1 MSKLVGEIEGA
12 DVGVIGFGGYTEAK
26 KPSRL
31 RRAALIAA
39 GILAAAVVITAVGG
53 YLYWKSLEKTP
64 QYSLAQLVDAA
75 RNDDQETIN
84 RLVDT
89 DALVDNFMPQITS
102 KAIELYGRGV
112 PPGTLARV
120 AQVAAPLMPAV
131 KDRARAALPGV
142 IRRKTEKLERI
153 PFAALV
159 IGADRYLDISLQDAN
174 TAIVKS
180 REPEHSFEVE
190 MKREGDAWKVVGVR
204 DEQLATNIARAVGQE
219 IIAAASNGGVNSP
232 KNTLGVKNIG
242 DVLRQA
248 EEIFK

>member
-1 MSKLVGEIEGA
+1 MSKLVGEMEGA
-12 DVGVIGFGGYTEAK
+12 DVGVIGFGGYAEAR

-31 RRAALIAA
+31 RRAALITA
-39 GILAAAVVITAVGG
+39 GVLAAAIVLTAVGG
-53 YLYWKSLEKTP
+53 YFYWKSLEKTP
-64 QYSLAQLVDAA
+64 QYSLALLVDAA
-75 RNDDQETIN
+75 RNDDQQTIN

-112 PPGTLARV
+112 PPATLGRV

-131 KDRARAALPGV
+131 KDRARAELPRV
-142 IRRKTEKLERI
+142 IRKKTERLERI

-159 IGADRYLDISLQDAN
+159 VGADRYLDISRPDAS

-190 MKREGDAWKVVGVR
+190 MK
-204 DEQLATNIARAVGQE
+204 
-219 IIAAASNGGVNSP
+219 
-232 KNTLGVKNIG
+232 
-242 DVLRQA
+242 
-248 EEIFK
+248 